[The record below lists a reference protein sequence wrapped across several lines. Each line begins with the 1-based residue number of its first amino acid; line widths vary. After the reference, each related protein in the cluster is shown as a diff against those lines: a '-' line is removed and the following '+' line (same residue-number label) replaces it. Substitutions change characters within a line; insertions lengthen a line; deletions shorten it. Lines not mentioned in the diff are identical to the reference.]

1 MIFLGFE
8 IKYEAY
14 FGIKK
19 VQPLNMI
26 LLAWQNEFVK
36 SYDISV
42 KKPCLPKPS
51 GKMIFNDTHREKN
64 CFTQF
69 STRMH
74 VWLLLTVFICFR
86 QSIKVYSFHY
96 HVLNTNER
104 LQIFEKC
111 V

>member
-8 IKYEAY
+8 IKCEAY

-26 LLAWQNEFVK
+26 LLARQNEFIK

-74 VWLLLTVFICFR
+74 VWLLLTVFICFT